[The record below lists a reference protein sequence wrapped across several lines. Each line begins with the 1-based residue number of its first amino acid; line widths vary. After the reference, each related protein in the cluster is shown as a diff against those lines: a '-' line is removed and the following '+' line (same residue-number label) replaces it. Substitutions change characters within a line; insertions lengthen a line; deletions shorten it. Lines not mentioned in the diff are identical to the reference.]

1 MHELSISQAILD
13 ASVRHAAGRRVLR
26 TSVTIGALRQV
37 VPETLHFYFKI
48 LARGTVCEG
57 ALLQPRLQP
66 ARLRCACGEE
76 WELAELSFRC
86 PRCAGA
92 DVTVLDGD
100 ELCVDS
106 IEVEETACI
115 APR

>member
-1 MHELSISQAILD
+1 MHELSISRAILD
-13 ASVRHAAGRRVLR
+13 TADRYAAGRRVVRL
-26 TSVTIGALRQV
+26 SVDVGTLRQV
-37 VPETLHFYFKI
+37 VPDSLVFYFDI

-57 ALLQPRLQP
+57 ALMQPRLVP
-66 ARLRCACGEE
+66 ARLRCGCGEE

-92 DVTVLDGD
+92 DVTVLQGD
-100 ELCVDS
+100 ELRVDS